1 VAEAMAAELG
11 WDAARVDAELE
22 TWRDVA
28 AAEGIVV
35 ATPAVA

>member
-1 VAEAMAAELG
+1 VET
-11 WDAARVDAELE
+11 ELE

-35 ATPAVA
+35 APSAQPAAT